1 MLCFLGVMGLLGP
14 FAHLCPLRR
23 GAFYHSYGNVVPTVV
38 GDGCVFLGF
47 LVFKSLEEV
56 DTFCSSL
63 LYPLVM
69 LLASS
74 AVGLFAGGIF

>member
-1 MLCFLGVMGLLGP
+1 MTEFRPSLEKAPKSASALSRLSLILVS
-14 FAHLCPLRR
+14 LRSLDR
-23 GAFYHSYGNVVPTVV
+23 ASPR
-38 GDGCVFLGF
+38 
-47 LVFKSLEEV
+47 SLEEV